1 MVKQKYNVTGMTC
14 SACSAHV
21 EKAVRGVQGVSEV
34 SVNLLTNSMVVES
47 DAPLEQDVIVKAVEH
62 AGYGASPAD
71 GRAAGPAAKPGGAP
85 AQNPMQA
92 QLKNMRMR
100 LWVSFAF
107 LAPLMYV
114 SMGSMAGLPL
124 PGFLTGHE
132 NAVGFALTQ
141 LLLTL
146 PVVYVN
152 RKYYE
157 VGFKTLLR
165 GSPNMDSLIAIGS
178 TAALVY
184 GVFAI
189 YRIGYGLGVGDHALV
204 SQYHMDLY
212 FESAAMILALITL
225 GKYLETRSKGKT
237 SEAITKLMDLAP
249 KTAAVEHGGVGR

>member
-85 AQNPMQA
+85 VQNPMQA

-124 PGFLTGHE
+124 PGFLSYLSAYSNGTKCKEVPSG
-132 NAVGFALTQ
+132 
-141 LLLTL
+141 
-146 PVVYVN
+146 
-152 RKYYE
+152 YE
-157 VGFKTLLR
+157 VFGFGRQRVLFC
-165 GSPNMDSLIAIGS
+165 DA
-178 TAALVY
+178 Y
-184 GVFAI
+184 
-189 YRIGYGLGVGDHALV
+189 
-204 SQYHMDLY
+204 
-212 FESAAMILALITL
+212 LA
-225 GKYLETRSKGKT
+225 
-237 SEAITKLMDLAP
+237 KLCN
-249 KTAAVEHGGVGR
+249 R

>member
-1 MVKQKYNVTGMTC
+1 MQATARRLHG
-14 SACSAHV
+14 
-21 EKAVRGVQGVSEV
+21 R
-34 SVNLLTNSMVVES
+34 
-47 DAPLEQDVIVKAVEH
+47 
-62 AGYGASPAD
+62 
-71 GRAAGPAAKPGGAP
+71 GRARRKAGGAP
-85 AQNPMQA
+85 VQNPMQA

-165 GSPNMDSLIAIGS
+165 EARIW
-178 TAALVY
+178 TA
-184 GVFAI
+184 
-189 YRIGYGLGVGDHALV
+189 
-204 SQYHMDLY
+204 
-212 FESAAMILALITL
+212 
-225 GKYLETRSKGKT
+225 
-237 SEAITKLMDLAP
+237 
-249 KTAAVEHGGVGR
+249 

>member
-1 MVKQKYNVTGMTC
+1 MLSLMGKASGMATGAAAGTEVG
-14 SACSAHV
+14 SVIYPVRQLTA
-21 EKAVRGVQGVSEV
+21 AVSGLTRYTPASRVDVYKRQV

-189 YRIGYGLGVGDHALV
+189 YRIGYGLGAV
-204 SQYHMDLY
+204 SYTH
-212 FESAAMILALITL
+212 
-225 GKYLETRSKGKT
+225 LEC
-237 SEAITKLMDLAP
+237 ENI
-249 KTAAVEHGGVGR
+249 